1 MSQDTNRKIGL
12 PPSQIVSPRGLIE
25 TDDGQ
30 IEVNK
35 LNEIANLLWLP
46 KSLSERDKNARIV
59 RALELFED
67 LAPQDGVEGMLC
79 AQMVGTHVA
88 ALECLRRA
96 ALPEQTPAGRDMNL
110 RHAQKL
116 MALYTQQMTALNKH
130 RGKGQ
135 QKVTVEH
142 VNVASGGQAIVGN
155 VETPTGR
162 VSDKAPN
169 LPETDTRASAPAAE
183 TPRTSR
189 KKQHA
194 KGA

>member
-1 MSQDTNRKIGL
+1 M
-12 PPSQIVSPRGLIE
+12 IE
-25 TDDGQ
+25 ADDVQ

-35 LNEIANLLWLP
+35 LNEIAGLLWLP
-46 KSLSERDKNARIV
+46 ENLSEQDKNARIV
-59 RALELFED
+59 RALERFED

-79 AQMVGTHVA
+79 AQMVGTHFA

-96 ALPEQTPAGRDMNL
+96 ALPEQTPEARDINL

-116 MALYTQQMTALNKH
+116 MMLYTQQMTALNKH

-169 LPETDTRASAPAAE
+169 LPETDSRASAPAAE
-183 TPRTSR
+183 TPRKSR
-189 KKQHA
+189 KKRHA
-194 KGA
+194 KRS